1 MPKARIYQPCRTA
14 MQQGRAKTK
23 HWLLEF
29 EPAKPRSIDP
39 LMGWTSSADT
49 RQQLRMYFDSK
60 EEAVA
65 FAERNGLDYRV
76 VEPKARRPRKKS
88 YAENFRF
95 DKVS

>member
-1 MPKARIYQPCRTA
+1 MPEARIYQPCRTA
-14 MQQGRAKTK
+14 MHQGRAKTK